1 MTVLTKEIQLQ
12 FIEENFNKPVIYSSI
27 IGRLAG
33 YIETKHGYAN
43 VISFGFGHK
52 EPFVYIDAGL
62 NLTFI
67 EQDNTLFKSVNQL
80 LSLNGN
86 PEIETYFFQDLS
98 KDVLFN
104 TYGLEYL
111 KHHSLSFFNKLVQI
125 DNDIVRMIGY
135 CADDFGNS
143 YVCLNINNEKK
154 YFDSLCQVR
163 ETKISD
169 ALRVHL
175 EDKINKVE
183 TLVFENLQS
192 EE

>member
-1 MTVLTKEIQLQ
+1 MTVLTKEIQIQ
-12 FIEENFNKPVIYSSI
+12 FIEDNFNKPVIYSSN
-27 IGRLAG
+27 IGRLTG
-33 YIETKHGYAN
+33 YIETNHGYAN

-67 EQDNTLFKSVNQL
+67 EKDNVLFKEVNES

-86 PEIETYFFQDLS
+86 PEIVTYFFQDLS
-98 KDVLFN
+98 NDILFN
-104 TYGLEYL
+104 THGLEYL
-111 KHHSLSFFNKLVQI
+111 KYHSLSFFNKLVQI

-143 YVCLNINNEKK
+143 YVCLNINNEKR
-154 YFDSLCQVR
+154 YFDSLCRVR
-163 ETKISD
+163 DAKISE
-169 ALRVHL
+169 ALKVHL
-175 EDKINKVE
+175 EEKINKVE
-183 TLVFENLQS
+183 TLIFENLQS